1 MTSRPQLALPQ
12 GFRPCSKE
20 EILFAEI
27 GGLSPPNFA
36 PRLRSRG
43 AKAAGLRYDRR
54 AESHFVATCPG
65 FVGHPWI
72 RFATRNASLRWAQP
86 DGLFIDFRIGRITI
100 LEFKLKHTTDAWW
113 QLRRLYEPLLRFI
126 FGESLWHYAC
136 CEVVRWYDPSIRV
149 PEQVTFIDDPRRLF
163 ANAYGIHI
171 FDGGGEKLTPL
182 PRGETSQIH
191 LGAQSRR

>member
-1 MTSRPQLALPQ
+1 MSSPPRLHLPQ
-12 GFRPCSKE
+12 GFRPCSRE

-27 GGLSPPNFA
+27 GGLSPPGFA

-54 AESHFVATCPG
+54 AAEHFAASPG

-72 RFATRNASLRWAQP
+72 RFGTRTVGLRWAQP
-86 DGLFIDFRIGRITI
+86 DGLFIDFRLGRITVV
-100 LEFKLKHTTDAWW
+100 EFKLKHTTDAWW

-126 FGESLWHYAC
+126 FGESMWHYAC
-136 CEVVRWYDPSIRV
+136 CEVVRWYDPAIRV

-171 FDGGGEKLTPL
+171 FNGKETSVGL
-182 PRGETSQIH
+182 PRGKTGAILPGEV
-191 LGAQSRR
+191 LG

>member
-1 MTSRPQLALPQ
+1 MSNHPRLLLPPQ
-12 GFRPCSKE
+12 GFKPICRE
-20 EILFAEI
+20 EITFAEFPRE
-27 GGLSPPNFA
+27 GPASFGNA

-54 AESHFVATCPG
+54 AAGHFEMDEG
-65 FVGHPWI
+65 FLGHPWI
-72 RFATRNASLRWAQP
+72 RFGTRTAGLRWAQP

-113 QLRRLYEPLLRFI
+113 QLRRLYEPLIRYI
-126 FGESLWHYAC
+126 FGETQWHFAV
-136 CEVVRWYDPSIRV
+136 CEVVRWYDPAIRV

-171 FDGGGEKLTPL
+171 FDG
-182 PRGETSQIH
+182 
-191 LGAQSRR
+191 SRKADEASVKIP

>member
-1 MTSRPQLALPQ
+1 MSNPPRLPLPQ
-12 GFRPCSKE
+12 GFRPCSRE
-20 EILFAEI
+20 EIIFAEI

-54 AESHFVATCPG
+54 AAAHFAETTG

-72 RFATRNASLRWAQP
+72 RFGTRTARLRWAQP
-86 DGLFIDFRIGRITI
+86 DGLFIDFQMGRITI
-100 LEFKLKHTTDAWW
+100 LEFKLKHTADAWW

-136 CEVVRWYDPSIRV
+136 CEVVRWYDPAIRI

-163 ANAYGIHI
+163 TNAYGIHI
-171 FDGGGEKLTPL
+171 FSGS
-182 PRGETSQIH
+182 ETNVE
-191 LGAQSRR
+191 LSRRETTTLSTIQIPGR